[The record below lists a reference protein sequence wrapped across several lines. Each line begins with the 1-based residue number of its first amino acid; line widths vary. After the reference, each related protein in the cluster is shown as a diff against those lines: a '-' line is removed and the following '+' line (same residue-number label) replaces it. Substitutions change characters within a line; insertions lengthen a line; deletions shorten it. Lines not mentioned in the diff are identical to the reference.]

1 MSSKKFLSLQKI
13 QICLNGKWLPADENM
28 NVAAWLLS
36 QETLQTRLS
45 VTGMPRFAV
54 CGMGVCQECRISI
67 NGQAH
72 QLACQTKCQPGM
84 VIETGEIR

>member
-28 NVAAWLLS
+28 SVAAWLLS
-36 QETLQTRLS
+36 QETLQTRMS
-45 VTGMPRFAV
+45 VTAMPRFAV

-72 QLACQTKCQPGM
+72 QLACQTKCLPGM